1 MNYEII
7 ELQQFSG
14 KRAGIYS
21 VMIADDNL
29 TLFDHFVK
37 AHVREHATEIRSI
50 TQYLSYIGNRY
61 GMQNRFFKVKR
72 GRPADGV
79 CALFDHP
86 EKKLRLYCYRVG
98 TAALIIGGG
107 TPRTGRRSG
116 VVIPEKLLTWIARD
130 ISHKIRT
137 GDIYWSEQEARLWG
151 NLIYRSDGKQT
162 SGRQEI
168 QQ

>member
-7 ELQQFSG
+7 EMQQFSG

-29 TLFDHFVK
+29 TLFEHFVK
-37 AHVREHATEIRSI
+37 AHVRDYALEVRSI

-61 GMQNRFFKVKR
+61 GMQSRFFKVDR
-72 GRPADGV
+72 GMPQDGV
-79 CALFDHP
+79 CVLFDHP

-107 TPRTGRRSG
+107 MPRPGRRGGEG
-116 VVIPEKLLTWIARD
+116 VPEKMLASISQD
-130 ISHKIRT
+130 IRRKIRA
-137 GDIYWSEQEARLWG
+137 GDIYWSAQEARLCG
-151 NLIYRSDGKQT
+151 DLVFRTEEK
-162 SGRQEI
+162 
-168 QQ
+168 